1 MVAAEDR
8 AAWLDARRLG
18 IGGSDVAAVLGVSKW
33 RSAHDVWREK
43 TGRDCDHG
51 ETDTLIRGR
60 VVEAALR
67 AAYEADA
74 GVILERP
81 AILVGREPWM
91 RYSPDGILPGAR
103 LLWEGKTTTL
113 RDEWSE
119 DDSECDSRTNGLMP
133 RDYALQVAWG
143 LEVADCDAVDVSA
156 AFVPFAADDLV
167 REMLAAGAGELAI
180 GRGILALSEI
190 RHYHVTREPDFGAA
204 LVAAVGDWWQRHVVE
219 DAEPDF
225 VATERA
231 REWVSRTFPQETE
244 PLRPATP
251 EEAGLVSAWAAACAA
266 TAAAERA
273 EADLAERLKRSIGN
287 AAGVEVAQGRVT
299 WKWQAGRESIDGK
312 RLRAERP
319 DVAAAYT
326 NHGAPFRVLRRSWRG

>member
-1 MVAAEDR
+1 MVALTREE
-8 AAWLDARRLG
+8 WLDLRTRG

-33 RSAHDVWREK
+33 RSSHDVWREK

-190 RHYHVTREPDFGAA
+190 RHYHVTRETDFGAA

-231 REWVSRTFPQETE
+231 REWVSWTFPQETE

-251 EEAGLVSAWAAACAA
+251 EEGALVERWEAASGAA
-266 TAAAERA
+266 KAAEQAKDDAA
-273 EADLAERLKRSIGN
+273 EALKRAIGS
-287 AAGVEVAQGRVT
+287 AEGLIVERGRVT
-299 WKWQAGRESIDGK
+299 WKWQAGST
-312 RLRAERP
+312 
-319 DVAAAYT
+319 YT
-326 NHGAPFRVLRRSWRG
+326 VTRKPTRVLRKSWRG